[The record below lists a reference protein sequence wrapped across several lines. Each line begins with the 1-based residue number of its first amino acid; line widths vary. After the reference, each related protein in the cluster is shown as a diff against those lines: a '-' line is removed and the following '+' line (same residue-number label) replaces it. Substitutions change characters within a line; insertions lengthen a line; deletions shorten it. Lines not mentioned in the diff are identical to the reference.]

1 MKKTANRI
9 HTGRE
14 KLRCLLAA
22 AITFGAAHGVWA
34 TDLYWVGGEGGLWG
48 GDNWAEVADG
58 TGAAWVDGCRGV
70 FTTSPSAV
78 ALAGFSPT
86 ATYLTGSGFSAGN
99 LCEIAVTNASET
111 VPTLTLTSSA
121 SDFTVA
127 SFTNVNVH
135 CTTTGNMGLNNSSHL
150 HLGEGSA
157 FTMAGGG
164 RFLVGN
170 SISCSNSLVVASG
183 AKATVSKEFWIGCG
197 SQNSLHPIG
206 VVHVAG
212 GELTV
217 NENIFMG
224 RHTSTADNHW
234 KYGNGGTGV
243 LWVESGTCNVNGEI
257 ISNAQ
262 YLNSGETS
270 KYTQRTR
277 IIVGTNGVL
286 NVSSNIR
293 NREWCAEQTFLVDGG
308 LLQTAG
314 GLKIDD
320 GGTTV
325 RNYTL
330 TVRNGGTLAVGNAFH
345 VNTSGTYGWETVL
358 FDNGTFKALNS
369 FATAANGS
377 RKTFTVGEGNMTID
391 TQGYTLTW
399 QLRID
404 AGAGKVVK
412 KGVGTLSVKFSPYNT
427 GGMEIAEGTARLE
440 SGDQRIVNGP
450 LSVKEGATL
459 EIATGNTAPYHATAV
474 TFEDGA
480 KLKLSNSAGLVI
492 PVKSPSFAVEGRLD
506 VSFGAALGPG
516 AYPLLT
522 MTGEGTFDADVLS
535 RINKPEDAVYAG
547 AQIALSADAKSVM
560 LILGSDPVWIGGTSG
575 DLGDP
580 ANWSTGVVP
589 GPNTNAIITAAAA
602 ATLTNSAA
610 FKATSITFPA
620 GCPKVTIE
628 GDPLVGIEAINNLSS
643 AKHEFKTA
651 VSGDVVAISN
661 TTAYCV
667 FTGGLTANGV
677 RFGTLTGLA
686 GSTLKF
692 NFAERR
698 TAPTLVFS
706 QALTFTV
713 RAANYNVRCKVSE
726 SDGTNNWDNRKADFV
741 NLVKNIAP
749 DVIGFQEVKSEQY
762 SYLKG
767 QLSGYAFY
775 GSYRD
780 NTSSSEACPVAYL
793 KSRFEFI
800 EGGTFW
806 LSATPSVV
814 GSKAWG
820 NGIEN
825 SGYPRI
831 CTWALLREKASG
843 GVFCFAGTH
852 LDLNAGPRLAGMR
865 LILSSLVEKYDAL
878 SVPVTL
884 VGDMNALETESSM
897 LAATALMQDSL
908 LVSKTTPTGSWRTY
922 NAFSWKSDEV
932 SNAEALANYTAA
944 ERTAASSTIGSRI
957 DYIFASRG
965 IDVESFATRNDAR
978 PGKQYYPSD
987 HYPVV
992 ADLRFPHAN
1001 NLSGGKVRI
1010 EIDKSVERVGRGRY
1024 VLTSG
1029 ANLPNADSLEFVL
1042 PTWVERAAVED
1053 GEIVI
1058 YAKPTPFILKI
1069 R

>member
-1 MKKTANRI
+1 MR
-9 HTGRE
+9 R
-14 KLRCLLAA
+14 LSRLLAA
-22 AITFGAAHGVWA
+22 VLAFGTAQCVWA
-34 TDLYWVGGEGGLWG
+34 ADQYWVGGASGLWG
-48 GDNWAEVADG
+48 DDNWADAADG
-58 TGAAWVDGCRGV
+58 TGAAWTNGSRSV
-70 FTTSPSAV
+70 FTTTPAAV
-78 ALAGFSPT
+78 DLAGFSPT
-86 ATYLTGSGFSAGN
+86 ATYLTGSGFSNGN
-99 LCEIAVTNASET
+99 LCKIAVTDSSET
-111 VPTLTLTSSA
+111 VPTLTLTSA
-121 SDFTVA
+121 GSDFTVA

-135 CTTTGNMGLNNSSHL
+135 CTATGNFGLNNSSHL
-150 HLGEGSA
+150 YFGEGSK

-170 SISCSNSLVVASG
+170 SISCSNSLVVAAG
-183 AKATVSKEFWIGCG
+183 AEATVSKALWIGCG

-217 NENIFMG
+217 NENVFMG

-277 IIVGTNGVL
+277 IIVGKNGAL
-286 NVSSNIR
+286 KVSSNIR

-314 GLKIDD
+314 GLRIDD

-330 TVRNGGTLAVGNAFH
+330 TVRNGGTLALANAFH
-345 VNTSGTYGWETVL
+345 VNTSGTYGWETIL

-369 FATAANGS
+369 FATASNGS
-377 RKTFTVGEGNMTID
+377 RKTFTVGGGGMTID
-391 TQGYTLTW
+391 TQGFTLTW

-412 KGVGTLSVKFSPYNT
+412 KGAGTLSVKYSPYNT
-427 GGMEIAEGTARLE
+427 GGMEIAEGLVRLE

-450 LSVKEGATL
+450 VTVKEGAML
-459 EIATGNTAPYHATAV
+459 EIASGNSAPYHATAV

-480 KLKLSNSAGLVI
+480 KLKLPYSAGTFI
-492 PVKSPSFAVEGRLD
+492 PVKSPSFSLEGQLD
-506 VSFGAALGPG
+506 VSFSATLAPG

-522 MTGEGTFDADVLS
+522 ITGEGTFDEGVLS
-535 RINKPEDAVYAG
+535 RINKPDGDAYAG
-547 AQIALSADAKSVM
+547 ASLALSADAKSVM
-560 LILGSDPVWIGGTSG
+560 LVLGSDPVWIGGTSG

-589 GPNTNAIITAAAA
+589 GPNTNAIITVSAAV
-602 ATLTNSAA
+602 TLTNSAA
-610 FKATSITFPA
+610 FKATSITFAA

-628 GDPLVGIEAINNLSS
+628 GDPLVGLEAINNLSS
-643 AKHEFKTA
+643 ANHEFKAA
-651 VSGDVVAISN
+651 VSGDVVTISN
-661 TTAYCV
+661 TTTYCV
-667 FTGGLTANGV
+667 FSGGLTANGV
-677 RFGTLTGLA
+677 SFGTQACLA

-692 NFAERR
+692 TFTERG
-698 TAPTLVFS
+698 TAPELVFS
-706 QALTFTV
+706 QAMGTMFAV
-713 RAANYNVRCKVSE
+713 RAANYNIRCKTSE
-726 SDGTNNWDNRKADFV
+726 GDSANNWDNRKADLV
-741 NLVKNIAP
+741 TLVKIIAP
-749 DVIGFQEVKSEQY
+749 DVIGFQEVRSAQY
-762 SYLKG
+762 DYLKG
-767 QLSGYAFY
+767 QLSGYEFY
-775 GSYRD
+775 GRYRD
-780 NTSSSEACPVAYL
+780 DSSNSEACPIAYL
-793 KSRFEFI
+793 KSRFTFL

-806 LSATPSVV
+806 LSATPSAV
-814 GSKAWG
+814 GSKVWG
-820 NGIEN
+820 NGIED

-831 CTWALLREKASG
+831 CTWALLKDKATG
-843 GVFCFAGTH
+843 GVFCFIGTH

-865 LILSSLVEKYDAL
+865 LILSSLVERYDAVD
-878 SVPVTL
+878 VPIAL
-884 VGDMNALETESSM
+884 VGDMNAVETEASM
-897 LAATALMQDSL
+897 LAATAVMQDSL
-908 LVSKTTPTGSWRTY
+908 LASKTTPTGSWRTY
-922 NAFSWKSDEV
+922 NAFSWKSSEV
-932 SNAEALANYTAA
+932 SNADALANYTAA
-944 ERTAASSTIGSRI
+944 ERTAASSTLGSRI
-957 DYIFASRG
+957 DYIFASYG

-992 ADLRFPHAN
+992 ADLRLPYAN
-1001 NLSGGKVRI
+1001 NLYGGKVRI
-1010 EIDKSVERVGRGRY
+1010 EVNKSVKRVGHGRY
-1024 VLTSG
+1024 VLTRG
-1029 ANLPNADSLEFVL
+1029 ANLSNADGLDFVL
-1042 PTWVERAAVED
+1042 PAWVERAAVED

-1058 YAKPTPFILKI
+1058 YTKPEPFSLMI

>member
-9 HTGRE
+9 HTGRK
-14 KLRCLLAA
+14 KLRNLLAT
-22 AITFGAAHGVWA
+22 AITFGAAYGVWA
-34 TDLYWVGGEGGLWG
+34 ADQYWVGGASGLWG
-48 GDNWAEVADG
+48 GDNWADAADG
-58 TGAAWVDGCRGV
+58 TGAAWVDGSRGV

-99 LCEIAVTNASET
+99 LCEIAVTNSSET

-127 SFTNVNVH
+127 SFSNVNVH

-150 HLGEGSA
+150 HLGEGA
-157 FTMAGGG
+157 KFTMASGG

-314 GLKIDD
+314 GLRIDD

-345 VNTSGTYGWETVL
+345 INTSGTYGWETVL

-412 KGVGTLSVKFSPYNT
+412 KGAGTLSVKFSPYNT

-459 EIATGNTAPYHATAV
+459 EIAAGNTAPYHATAV

-480 KLKLSNSAGLVI
+480 KLNLPYSVGQVI

-535 RINKPEDAVYAG
+535 QINKPEDEAYAG

-643 AKHEFKTA
+643 SKHEFKAA
-651 VSGDVVAISN
+651 VSGDVVAVSN
-661 TTAYCV
+661 MTAYCV
-667 FTGGLTANGV
+667 FTGGLTANGI
-677 RFGTLTGLA
+677 RFGALTDLA

-692 NFAERR
+692 NFTERR

-706 QALTFTV
+706 QALMFAV

-726 SDGTNNWDNRKADFV
+726 GDGTNNWDNRKADFV
-741 NLVKNIAP
+741 NLVKDIAP
-749 DVIGFQEVKSEQY
+749 DVIGFQEVKSDQY

-957 DYIFASRG
+957 DYIFTSRG